1 MLVHK
6 KWSIPELAG
15 GDTEAM
21 KSIAGMV
28 AATVLIMSS
37 GCSTTYSHFGRF
49 SAENSAGE
57 AREFLLEWETSEGLG
72 GSSSSEIT
80 LKTQCSARTLV
91 FMSQMDQEKG
101 CIATD
106 GSEVVLCAQPDLD
119 LTMDGLPV
127 SSGTLACGS
136 IRGENG
142 ATRPE
147 TFGKTVEL
155 NIFCFPAE
163 TTVDS
168 GEEKQNVDYL
178 KASVVPYVVT
188 VKKVVK
194 GSGDDRP
201 PVLSGRVCPN

>member
-1 MLVHK
+1 
-6 KWSIPELAG
+6 
-15 GDTEAM
+15 M
-21 KSIAGMV
+21 KSIAGGVV
-28 AATVLIMSS
+28 AALLVLVT

-49 SAENSAGE
+49 HAENSAGE
-57 AREFLLEWETSEGLG
+57 AREFLLEWETTEGMG
-72 GSSSSEIT
+72 GEASSNFT

-106 GSEVVLCAQPDLD
+106 GSEVLLCAQPDLD
-119 LTMDGLPV
+119 LTMEGRPV
-127 SSGTLACGS
+127 TNGSMPCGS
-136 IRGENG
+136 IRGENNI
-142 ATRPE
+142 TRPE
-147 TFGKTVEL
+147 NFGKTVEL

-178 KASVVPYVVT
+178 KASVVPYVVA

-194 GSGDDRP
+194 GSGEDRP
-201 PVLSGRVCPN
+201 PVLNSKACPN